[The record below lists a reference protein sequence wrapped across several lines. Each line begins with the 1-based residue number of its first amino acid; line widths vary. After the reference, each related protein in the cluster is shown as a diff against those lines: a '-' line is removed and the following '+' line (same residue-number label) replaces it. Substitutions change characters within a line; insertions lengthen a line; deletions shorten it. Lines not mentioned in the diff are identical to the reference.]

1 VVVVQEIAKDMM
13 EQQTPKQI
21 HIIRG
26 KLYELLVNCLPPEI
40 IIRKLSMELMSKLDD
55 ELKYKCSA
63 AAAQFEHRLQ
73 VDCYLHKCNSE
84 AERHLSLV
92 AVKHRRRRSFEGIA
106 RSAHLSMHIHSRV
119 ACCH

>member
-1 VVVVQEIAKDMM
+1 MVVQEIAKDMM

-40 IIRKLSMELMSKLDD
+40 IIRKLSLELMSKLDD

-73 VDCYLHKCNSE
+73 VS
-84 AERHLSLV
+84 LSL
-92 AVKHRRRRSFEGIA
+92 A
-106 RSAHLSMHIHSRV
+106 
-119 ACCH
+119 